1 MANGQLVKGV
11 SFDWIGEV
19 HEEEA
24 NRGILQ
30 QSVEQVMALEKMAVD
45 SRAGVYDEVVQGEEH
60 MAGDCGMASE
70 CRHEKCSMR

>member
-1 MANGQLVKGV
+1 M
-11 SFDWIGEV
+11 

-30 QSVEQVMALEKMAVD
+30 QSVEQVTVLEKMAAD
-45 SRAGVYDEVVQGEEH
+45 SRAGVYDGASTGEVHKG
-60 MAGDCGMASE
+60 GRRGMASE